1 MIYFKEFSKAAVK
14 DIKQTNSYLKN
25 ILKNKSAAH
34 NLINETE
41 ATVGNLIVFP
51 NSHPIVQD
59 SVLAFYKIRYVQI
72 KNYLMIYTV
81 NEDTKTV
88 YIVRFL
94 YSHSNWKRILK
105 HYVQYDEY
113 LTETT
118 GGYVHE
124 EIEEYGKQFKK
135 KRNNMPKDQDI
146 NIDNANFD
154 EEKARQELYDEIKKG
169 LDDIKAG
176 RVYSEEEFFAI
187 LDEELKR
194 KTNKG

>member
-94 YSHSNWKRILK
+94 YSRSDWKRILK

-113 LTETT
+113 LTENT

-135 KRNNMPKDQDI
+135 EHNNMQKNRDV
-146 NIDNANFD
+146 NIDNDNSD

-169 LDDIKAG
+169 LDDIKEG
-176 RVYSEEEFFAI
+176 RVYSEEEVNAM
-187 LDEELKR
+187 LDEMFKEI
-194 KTNKG
+194 NKK

>member
-25 ILKNKSAAH
+25 ILKNKSATH

-51 NSHPIVQD
+51 NSHPTVQD

-94 YSHSNWKRILK
+94 YSHSDWKRILK

-113 LTETT
+113 LTENT

-135 KRNNMPKDQDI
+135 KHNNMPENQTT
-146 NIDNANFD
+146 NFDNENFD

-169 LDDIKAG
+169 LDDIAAG
-176 RVYSEEEFFAI
+176 RTVPAEEVHAM
-187 LDEELKR
+187 LK
-194 KTNKG
+194 KKFEGYNFE